1 MKYPDF
7 FKEIPV
13 IKLYDPLSDFLGAIE
28 DGIIEINYSDVV
40 KFAGHS
46 CPTVAGAYLMCFK
59 ANDYLL
65 NEGELLERGNVRIIA
80 KGPKAEGTNGVVANV
95 AAYIFG
101 VNDESG
107 FEGIAGRM
115 GRKNKL
121 FYDDNLD
128 CDLEFEY
135 NGNSVKVIYNSS
147 VVKQNK
153 DMIPLLQKCIGGT
166 ATEDEQSKF
175 KKIWQNRVKDIL
187 LNEHNGLIII
197 KKQ

>member
-13 IKLYDPLSDFLGAIE
+13 IKLYDPLSEFLGAVE
-28 DGIIEINYSDVV
+28 DGIIQVNYSDVV

-59 ANDYLL
+59 ANNHFS
-65 NEGELLERGNVRIIA
+65 NESKLLERGNIKIIA
-80 KGPKAEGTNGVVANV
+80 KGPKAEGTNGVIANV
-95 AAYIFG
+95 AAYILG

-107 FEGIAGRM
+107 FGGIGGRM

-128 CDLEFEY
+128 CDLMFEY
-135 NGNSVKVIYNSS
+135 NGDSIKTIYNPS
-147 VVKQNK
+147 VIKQNK
-153 DMIPLLQKCIGGT
+153 DMIPLLQKCIGGI
-166 ATEDEQSKF
+166 ATENEQSKF
-175 KKIWQNRVKDIL
+175 KRIWQNRVKEIL
-187 LNEHNGLIII
+187 FNKNNDLIII
-197 KKQ
+197 KK

>member
-13 IKLYDPLSDFLGAIE
+13 IKLYDPLSEFLGAVE
-28 DGIIEINYSDVV
+28 DGIVQINYGDVV
-40 KFAGHS
+40 MFAGHS
-46 CPTVAGAYLMCFK
+46 CPTVAGTYLMCFK
-59 ANDYLL
+59 ANEYFSNDIK
-65 NEGELLERGNVRIIA
+65 LLERGNIKIIA
-80 KGPKAEGTNGVVANV
+80 KGPKENGTNGVVANV

-107 FEGIAGRM
+107 FGGIGGRM
-115 GRKNKL
+115 SRKNKL

-128 CDLEFEY
+128 CDIEFEY
-135 NGNSVKVIYNSS
+135 NGDSIKMIYNSS

-175 KKIWQNRVKDIL
+175 KRIWQNRVKEIL
-187 LNEHNGLIII
+187 FNKNNDLIII
-197 KKQ
+197 KK